1 MEQTIEQRRDGG
13 GVAQELPPVVHGA
26 IRGDSVEYSLPSLS
40 RSPQNQGYVGIV
52 RFARIPHN
60 IEQRGGFFIAAHHDF
75 QEVLGG
81 GLGQA
86 PHPEVIN
93 EEQGDGGDLR
103 DVLLAGA
110 GELGLGEVLEED
122 VGLAVEDAMA
132 LLDHGEADGL
142 GQVALARPGRSND
155 IMPTSLCA

>member
-26 IRGDSVEYSLPSLS
+26 IRG
-40 RSPQNQGYVGIV
+40 
-52 RFARIPHN
+52 
-60 IEQRGGFFIAAHHDF
+60 EQRGGFFIAAHHDF